1 MTTHVTIK
9 GWAPKVGILLALAG
23 ATTLTIAIDVW
34 LSSANR
40 HVLPRKGGLLDL
52 LLIVVVVLLTLALH
66 EAIHGVAFL
75 GFGGRPRYRIG
86 LAMGMPSIFVAVE
99 GFVVRWWQ
107 MLIIGISPF
116 VVLTALATALALIVP
131 AVTLA
136 AVLMVSVNVIGACI
150 DLYLMVRLLACRV
163 RYGPGLVTDTRDGFI
178 YDSAAV
184 LPQAA

>member
-1 MTTHVTIK
+1 MTTHVTTK

-86 LAMGMPSIFVAVE
+86 LATWYPYFPGRCASSYLPHGTRITVRDLQNGHVVHCEVTDRQGSRDGRVVDLSQTDFSHLTAPWR
-99 GFVVRWWQ
+99 GVVR
-107 MLIIGISPF
+107 
-116 VVLTALATALALIVP
+116 VK
-131 AVTLA
+131 
-136 AVLMVSVNVIGACI
+136 VSW
-150 DLYLMVRLLACRV
+150 
-163 RYGPGLVTDTRDGFI
+163 
-178 YDSAAV
+178 
-184 LPQAA
+184 